1 MTITVIVIDDD
12 IDTLEVFSEFLEIK
26 DIKVLGRGHDGR
38 KAAELYEKYRPDIV
52 IMDAMMPDF
61 DGFYGITKIR
71 EINPDAKI
79 IMVTATVSDET
90 EKKLN
95 DSNVSAVVKK
105 PYKIEELIN
114 LIDNLK
120 NGQIAVVSKNK

>member
-1 MTITVIVIDDD
+1 MTISVIVIDDD

-26 DIKVLGRGHDGR
+26 DIKVLGRGHDGK
-38 KAAELYEKYRPDIV
+38 KAAELYEKFRPDVV

-61 DGFYGITKIR
+61 DGFYGIQKIR

-79 IMVTATVSDET
+79 IMVTATVSEDT

-95 DSNVSAVVKK
+95 DSKVSAIVKK
-105 PYKIEELIN
+105 PYKVEELVN

-120 NGQIAVVSKNK
+120 NGQVAIVSKK

>member
-1 MTITVIVIDDD
+1 MTIKVIVIDDD

-26 DIKVLGRGHDGR
+26 DINVVGRGHDGR

-52 IMDAMMPDF
+52 IMDAMMPEF
-61 DGFYGITKIR
+61 DGFYGIKTIR

-95 DSNVSAVVKK
+95 ESNVSAVVKK